1 MTKSIVEQI
10 QDILGEDSDGIWGPK
25 SLKALND
32 EIAGTAGE
40 GNPVLIKIQNLLGV
54 ENADGFWGA
63 DSQQALNDE
72 LDGGSG
78 PGGAG
83 FNVTASS
90 FADPADV
97 KAFDRCKAQ
106 GKTDQECFKV
116 GDNGIGQFG
125 KLTAQTDTPM
135 VAVHKDD
142 MIARWGSVMGAAHRP
157 VTVTISG
164 KTIQATVEDRIGVK
178 GRIDLNPAAA
188 KQLGLTPP
196 FLVKNCVWNWA

>member
-1 MTKSIVEQI
+1 MAKSIVEKI
-10 QDILGEDSDGIWGPK
+10 QDILGEEPDGIWGPK
-25 SLKALND
+25 SQKALSD
-32 EIAGTAGE
+32 EIAGATGE
-40 GNPVLIKIQNLLGV
+40 ANPVLVRIQKLLGV
-54 ENADGFWGA
+54 AADGFWGP

-72 LDGGSG
+72 RDGGSG

-83 FNVTASS
+83 FNATASS

-97 KAFDRCKAQ
+97 KAFNRCKAE

-125 KLTAQTDTPM
+125 ELTAQTDTPM

-157 VTVTISG
+157 VTVTIGG
-164 KTIQATVEDRIGVK
+164 KTIHATVEDRIGVK

-188 KQLGLTPP
+188 AQLGLTPP
-196 FLVKNCVWNWA
+196 FLVEGCVWNWV

>member
-1 MTKSIVEQI
+1 MAKSIVEEI

-25 SLKALND
+25 SQKALND
-32 EIAGTAGE
+32 EIAGTTGE
-40 GNPVLIKIQNLLGV
+40 ANPVLVRIQKLLGV
-54 ENADGFWGA
+54 EADGFWGP

-72 LDGGSG
+72 RDGGSG

-97 KAFDRCKAQ
+97 KAFNRCKAQ

-125 KLTAQTDTPM
+125 ELTAQTDTPM

-142 MIARWGSVMGAAHRP
+142 MIARWGNVMGAAHRP
-157 VTVTISG
+157 VTVTIGG

-188 KQLGLTPP
+188 AQLGLTPP
-196 FLVKNCVWNWA
+196 FLVENCVWNWV